1 MGLLNL
7 KLEKIK
13 RFCRQNRKALGVAA
27 GALALVLICT
37 AITVLAVRRHR
48 AALEAE
54 AAAQVET
61 ATTAMTTTTEPTTIP
76 PTTTMPT
83 TTEPPKPVGT
93 TKPVAPE
100 ETKPPKREP
109 PKQTATVCLDV
120 PYINQRAKYPTGCE
134 SVSAVMVMR
143 YWGMNISPEYFI
155 NNLLDKGS
163 VPVRDSNGTYFGDDP
178 RKVFLG
184 NPYSELGWGCYAPVI
199 VNAINKYIDHDKFTV
214 DAVYGLSPD
223 TLCERYIDNGI
234 PVLFWATADMEKAEN
249 GKTWFING
257 TSETFTWK
265 RPMHCL
271 VLVGYNDS
279 GYFFNDPLQ
288 SKNFYYSK
296 SSVTAAYNALGRQ
309 AVILQKAAPKP
320 TEPSTAPTTAP
331 TTAPATAPETT
342 LPETTGSTT
351 SNSTAVS

>member
-1 MGLLNL
+1 M
-7 KLEKIK
+7 
-13 RFCRQNRKALGVAA
+13 
-27 GALALVLICT
+27 
-37 AITVLAVRRHR
+37 
-48 AALEAE
+48 EAE

-61 ATTAMTTTTEPTTIP
+61 ATTAAPTTTTEPTTIP

-93 TKPVAPE
+93 TQPVAPE

-155 NNLLDKGS
+155 NNLLAKGS

-214 DAVYGLSPD
+214 GAVYGLSPD
-223 TLCERYIDNGI
+223 ALCERYIDKGI

-320 TEPSTAPTTAP
+320 TEPSTVPTTAP

>member
-61 ATTAMTTTTEPTTIP
+61 ATTAATTTETTTILE
-76 PTTTMPT
+76 TTTAVPT

-163 VPVRDSNGTYFGDDP
+163 VPVRDS
-178 RKVFLG
+178 
-184 NPYSELGWGCYAPVI
+184 
-199 VNAINKYIDHDKFTV
+199 
-214 DAVYGLSPD
+214 
-223 TLCERYIDNGI
+223 
-234 PVLFWATADMEKAEN
+234 
-249 GKTWFING
+249 NG

>member
-1 MGLLNL
+1 
-7 KLEKIK
+7 
-13 RFCRQNRKALGVAA
+13 
-27 GALALVLICT
+27 
-37 AITVLAVRRHR
+37 
-48 AALEAE
+48 
-54 AAAQVET
+54 
-61 ATTAMTTTTEPTTIP
+61 
-76 PTTTMPT
+76 MPT

-320 TEPSTAPTTAP
+320 TEPSTVPTTAP

>member
-1 MGLLNL
+1 M

-76 PTTTMPT
+76 PTTTM
-83 TTEPPKPVGT
+83 
-93 TKPVAPE
+93 
-100 ETKPPKREP
+100 PPKREP

-320 TEPSTAPTTAP
+320 TEPSTVPTTAP

>member
-1 MGLLNL
+1 
-7 KLEKIK
+7 
-13 RFCRQNRKALGVAA
+13 
-27 GALALVLICT
+27 
-37 AITVLAVRRHR
+37 
-48 AALEAE
+48 
-54 AAAQVET
+54 
-61 ATTAMTTTTEPTTIP
+61 
-76 PTTTMPT
+76 MPT

-93 TKPVAPE
+93 TKSVAPE

-155 NNLLDKGS
+155 NNLLAKGS

-214 DAVYGLSPD
+214 GAVYGLSPD
-223 TLCERYIDNGI
+223 ALCERYIDKGI

-320 TEPSTAPTTAP
+320 TEPSTVPTTAP

>member
-1 MGLLNL
+1 MRLHNG
-7 KLEKIK
+7 KWGKFK
-13 RFCRQNRKALGVAA
+13 RFCRQNQKALGIAA

-37 AITVLAVRRHR
+37 AITVVAVRRHR

-54 AAAQVET
+54 AAARVET
-61 ATTAMTTTTEPTTIP
+61 ATTAAPTTTTETTTIP
-76 PTTTMPT
+76 ETTTEAPT

-109 PKQTATVCLDV
+109 PKQTASVCLDV

-155 NNLLDKGS
+155 DNLLAKGS
-163 VPVRDSNGTYFGDDP
+163 VPVRDSTGTYFGDDP

-199 VNAINKYIDHDKFTV
+199 VNAINKYIDHDKFEV
-214 DAVYGLSPD
+214 NAVYGLSPD
-223 TLCERYIDNGI
+223 TLCKRYIDNGI
-234 PVLFWATADMEKAEN
+234 PVLFWATADMEPAEN
-249 GKTWFING
+249 GKTWYING

-320 TEPSTAPTTAP
+320 TDPPTTA
-331 TTAPATAPETT
+331 TTEPTT
-342 LPETTGSTT
+342 LPETTLPATTGGESTE
-351 SNSTAVS
+351 SAAAS